1 MKIFFKFVLIA
12 FFFLSPTTQASEAL
26 SAKAILDR
34 VDDLFRGD
42 ASHGRMTM
50 TIHTE
55 HWERALTLDFW
66 GQGKDKSFIRILAP
80 QKEKGTAT
88 LRNGTDLWNFL
99 PKVNRVVK
107 LPSSMMSASW
117 MGSHFS
123 NDDLVK
129 ESRFSEDYTFEI
141 SREATE
147 NNLEIVEITCIPKP
161 EAAIVWGKVVV
172 KIKRKD
178 LMPLV
183 TSYFDEDL
191 NLARTMRFE
200 EVALLGGKML
210 PSKLIIVPADKPN
223 ESTAVKYEKIEFNKN
238 FNADIFS
245 LRNLQR

>member
-1 MKIFFKFVLIA
+1 MKLLFTGVILT
-12 FFFLSPTTQASEAL
+12 FLFLPLSSQAAEPL

-55 HWERALTLDFW
+55 HWQRALTLDFW
-66 GQGKDKSFIRILAP
+66 GQGKEKSFIRILAP
-80 QKEKGTAT
+80 EKEKGTAT
-88 LRNGTDLWNFL
+88 LRNGSDLWNFL

-129 ESRFSEDYTFEI
+129 ESRFSDDYTFEI
-141 SREATE
+141 SREGTE

-172 KIKRKD
+172 KIKRQA
-178 LMPLV
+178 LMPIV
-183 TSYFDEDL
+183 TSYYDEDL
-191 NLARTMRFE
+191 KLARTMRFE

-210 PSKLIIVPADKPN
+210 PSKLVIVPADKPS
-223 ESTAVKYEKIEFNKN
+223 EFTAVKYEKIEFDDH
-238 FNADIFS
+238 FSPDVFS